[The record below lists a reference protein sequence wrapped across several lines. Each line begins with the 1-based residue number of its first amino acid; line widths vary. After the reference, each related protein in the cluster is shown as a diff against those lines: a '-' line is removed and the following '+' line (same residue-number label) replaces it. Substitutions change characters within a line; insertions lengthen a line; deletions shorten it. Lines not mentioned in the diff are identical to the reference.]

1 MFFSFAQV
9 SAVVMG
15 VAVVGV
21 LSPVAFALS
30 APQVNAI
37 AKEITVRLS
46 GKNNGSGVIINRR
59 GNTYDVLTNW
69 HVVKEAGIYNIEVS
83 DGRKYT
89 VNSIRIKRVPGLDL
103 ALLQFDSFKNY
114 RVAELGNS
122 EVLTEGVQV
131 YVAGWAAPGP
141 LISEATYQFLNGQ
154 ISGLLQKPKDGYS
167 LVYTINA
174 APGMSGGPVLNENG
188 GLVGIN
194 GRAIPDL
201 RTGTVTFVL
210 GIGIN
215 TFLATNNT
223 FPKHQI
229 ITATAGAKKGA
240 VDFLRGG
247 LDKVAQGDLTGA
259 IADYNQAIKLN
270 PNLAEAYNNRGLARS
285 NQQNL
290 TRAIA
295 DYDRAI
301 SINPNLAEAYNNRGL
316 ARSNQQNL
324 TRAIADYD
332 RAISINPNL
341 AEAYNNRGLAR
352 SNQQNLTRAIA
363 DYDRAISINPN
374 LAQAYANRGEAHRQQ
389 IAQTLAIPYR
399 GAYLTMRSSL
409 DLKSLAIADFQKAA
423 DLFLQQ
429 GNKFDYQRSLD
440 MINQLQQSQDLLR
453 YPPSIPLKKGDFEAH
468 Q

>member
-9 SAVVMG
+9 PAVVMG
-15 VAVVGV
+15 VAIAGV

-37 AKEITVRLS
+37 AKEITVKIS
-46 GKNNGSGVIINRR
+46 GENNGSGVIINRR

-69 HVVKEAGIYNIEVS
+69 HVVKEAGIYTVEVS

-122 EVLTEGVQV
+122 EALTEGVQV
-131 YVAGWAAPGP
+131 YVAGWADPGP

-154 ISGLLQKPKDGYS
+154 ISSLLQKPKDGYS

-188 GLVGIN
+188 YLVGIN

-215 TFLATNNT
+215 SFLATNNGKK
-223 FPKHQI
+223 PQI
-229 ITATAGAKKGA
+229 IATAAEKKAA
-240 VDFLRGG
+240 VDFMRDG
-247 LDKVAQGDLTGA
+247 LDKAAKEDFNGA
-259 IADYNQAIKLN
+259 IADYNRAIELN

-285 NQQNL
+285 HQQDFNG
-290 TRAIA
+290 AIA
-295 DYDRAI
+295 DYNRAI
-301 SINPNLAEAYNNRGL
+301 ELNPNLAEAYNNRGL
-316 ARSNQQNL
+316 TRSHQQDFNG
-324 TRAIADYD
+324 AIADYN
-332 RAISINPNL
+332 RAIEL
-341 AEAYNNRGLAR
+341 
-352 SNQQNLTRAIA
+352 
-363 DYDRAISINPN
+363 NPN
-374 LAQAYANRGEAHRQQ
+374 LAQAYANRGFAHRQQ
-389 IAQTLAIPYR
+389 IAQTLAIPST
-399 GAYLTMRSSL
+399 GAYLTVRSSL

-423 DLFLQQ
+423 HLFLQQ
-429 GNKFDYQRSLD
+429 GNTNDYHRALD
-440 MINQLQQSQDLLR
+440 MINQLQR
-453 YPPSIPLKKGDFEAH
+453 
-468 Q
+468 

>member
-46 GKNNGSGVIINRR
+46 GENNGSGVIINRR

-69 HVVKEAGIYNIEVS
+69 HVVKEAGIYHIEVS

-89 VNSIRIKRVPGLDL
+89 VNSSKIKRVPGLDL

-114 RVAELGNS
+114 KVASLGNS
-122 EVLTEGVQV
+122 EALTEGVQV
-131 YVAGWAAPGP
+131 YVAGWADPGP

-154 ISGLLQKPKDGYS
+154 ISSLLQKPKDGYS

-188 GLVGIN
+188 YLVGIN

-210 GIGIN
+210 GIGIT
-215 TFLATNNT
+215 TFLATNNS
-223 FPKHQI
+223 FQKHQI
-229 ITATAGAKKGA
+229 ATATAVAKKGA

-247 LDKVAQGDLTGA
+247 LDKVAKGDYNGA
-259 IADYNQAIKLN
+259 IADYDRAIKLN

-285 NQQNL
+285 KQEDYNGAIADYNRAISLNPNLVEAYNNRGL
-290 TRAIA
+290 TRSKQQDFMSAIA

-301 SINPNLAEAYNNRGL
+301 KLNPKLAEAYNNRGL
-316 ARSNQQNL
+316 ARSKQQDFNG
-324 TRAIADYD
+324 AIADYD
-332 RAISINPNL
+332 RAISLNPNL
-341 AEAYNNRGLAR
+341 AEAY
-352 SNQQNLTRAIA
+352 
-363 DYDRAISINPN
+363 
-374 LAQAYANRGEAHRQQ
+374 ANRGFAHRQQ
-389 IAQTLAIPYR
+389 IAQTLAIPYS
-399 GAYLTMRSSL
+399 GAYLTVRSSL
-409 DLKSLAIADFQKAA
+409 DIKSLAIADFQKAA
-423 DLFLQQ
+423 NLFLQQ
-429 GNKFDYQRSLD
+429 GNTNDYQRSLD
-440 MINQLQQSQDLLR
+440 IINQFQQ
-453 YPPSIPLKKGDFEAH
+453 
-468 Q
+468 

>member
-1 MFFSFAQV
+1 MFFSFAHV
-9 SAVVMG
+9 PAVVMG
-15 VAVVGV
+15 VALVGV

-83 DGRKYT
+83 DGKKYT
-89 VNSIRIKRVPGLDL
+89 VKSSQIKRVAGLDL

-114 RVAELGNS
+114 KVAEFGNNDA
-122 EVLTEGVQV
+122 LTEGVQV
-131 YVAGWAAPGP
+131 YVAGWAEPGP

-154 ISGLLQKPKDGYS
+154 ISSLLRNPKDGYS

-188 GLVGIN
+188 DLVGIN

-215 TFLATNNT
+215 TFLASNNT
-223 FPKHQI
+223 FHHQI
-229 ITATAGAKKGA
+229 ISTTAGEKKDA

-247 LDKVAQGDLTGA
+247 LDKVAKGDFTGA
-259 IADYNQAIKLN
+259 IALYNQAISLN

-285 NQQNL
+285 KQQDF
-290 TRAIA
+290 TSAIA

-301 SINPNLAEAYNNRGL
+301 SLNPNLVEAYNNRGLARSKQQDFTGAIADYDRAISLNPNLAEAYNNRGL
-316 ARSNQQNL
+316 ARSGQKDL
-324 TRAIADYD
+324 TSAIADYD
-332 RAISINPNL
+332 RAISLNPNL
-341 AEAYNNRGLAR
+341 AEAY
-352 SNQQNLTRAIA
+352 
-363 DYDRAISINPN
+363 
-374 LAQAYANRGEAHRQQ
+374 ANRGFAHRQQ
-389 IAQTLAIPYR
+389 IAQTLTIPNS
-399 GAYLTMRSSL
+399 GAYLTVRSSL
-409 DLKSLAIADFQKAA
+409 DIKSLAIADFQKAA
-423 DLFLQQ
+423 HLFLQQ

-440 MINQLQQSQDLLR
+440 IINQLQ
-453 YPPSIPLKKGDFEAH
+453 H
-468 Q
+468 

>member
-15 VAVVGV
+15 VALVGV
-21 LSPVAFALS
+21 FSPVAFALS

-46 GKNNGSGVIINRR
+46 GKNNGSGVIINRK

-69 HVVKEAGIYNIEVS
+69 HVVKEAGIYHIEVS
-83 DGRKYT
+83 DGKKYT
-89 VNSIRIKRVPGLDL
+89 VKSSQIKRVPGLDL

-114 RVAELGNS
+114 RVAELGNNDA
-122 EVLTEGVQV
+122 LTEGVQV
-131 YVAGWAAPGP
+131 YVAGWAEPGP

-154 ISGLLQKPKDGYS
+154 ISSLLRNPKDGYS

-188 GLVGIN
+188 YLVGIN

-223 FPKHQI
+223 FQKPQI
-229 ITATAGAKKGA
+229 ITATAVEERGA

-247 LDKVAQGDLTGA
+247 LDKVAKGDFNGA
-259 IADYNQAIKLN
+259 IALYNRAISLN

-285 NQQNL
+285 KQQDF
-290 TRAIA
+290 TGAIA

-301 SINPNLAEAYNNRGL
+301 SLNPNLAEAYNNRGL
-316 ARSNQQNL
+316 ARSKQQDF
-324 TRAIADYD
+324 TGAIADYD
-332 RAISINPNL
+332 RAISLNPNL

-352 SNQQNLTRAIA
+352 SGQKDFNGAIA
-363 DYDRAISINPN
+363 DYDRAISLNPN
-374 LAQAYANRGEAHRQQ
+374 LAEAYANRGFVHSQQ
-389 IAQTLAIPYR
+389 IAQTLTVPN
-399 GAYLTMRSSL
+399 GAYLTVRSSL
-409 DLKSLAIADFQKAA
+409 DIKSLAIADFQKAA
-423 DLFLQQ
+423 NLFLQQ
-429 GNKFDYQRSLD
+429 GNKFNYQRSLD
-440 MINQLQQSQDLLR
+440 MINQLQ
-453 YPPSIPLKKGDFEAH
+453 H
-468 Q
+468 